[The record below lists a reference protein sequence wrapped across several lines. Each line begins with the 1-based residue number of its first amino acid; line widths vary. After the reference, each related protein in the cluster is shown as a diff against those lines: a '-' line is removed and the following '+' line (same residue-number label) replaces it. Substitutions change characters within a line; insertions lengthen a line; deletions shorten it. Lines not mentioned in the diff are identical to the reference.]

1 MFFQHFILIFKNRKK
16 TSNSTK
22 FLRRETKSTFA
33 MIDYSNQELLNGILR
48 NDTIVLQS
56 IYKNFY
62 SKINFFIKKNNGDDD
77 DANDVFQEA
86 IIIIYRKLKAN
97 DLVLDCTFETYL
109 YSVCRFLWLK
119 QLERRKLEKE
129 KIKDNH
135 EYNEDIYDDNL
146 EKVVDLNDRY
156 RLFQKH
162 FANLGKDCQKVLQ
175 LYFDKVP
182 LKSIAQIMGFKSE
195 KYAKKRKF
203 KCKEYLIKSIKQDLE
218 YKKILSGEH

>member
-1 MFFQHFILIFKNRKK
+1 MNNY
-16 TSNSTK
+16 SG
-22 FLRRETKSTFA
+22 
-33 MIDYSNQELLNGILR
+33 IDLLNGIRR
-48 NDTIVLQS
+48 NDTIVLQF

-62 SKINFFIKKNNGDDD
+62 SNINFFIKKNSGDDD
-77 DANDVFQEA
+77 DANDIFQEA

-97 DLVLDCTFETYL
+97 ELVLDCSFETYL

-119 QLERRKLEKE
+119 QLDKRKVEKE
-129 KIKDNH
+129 KIKDNQ
-135 EYNEDIYDDNL
+135 EYHDDIYDDNL
-146 EKVVDLNDRY
+146 EKVADLNERY
-156 RLFQKH
+156 RLYQKH

-182 LKSIAQIMGFKSE
+182 LKNIAQIMGFKSE

-218 YKKILSGEH
+218 YSKILSGDNNF

>member
-1 MFFQHFILIFKNRKK
+1 
-16 TSNSTK
+16 
-22 FLRRETKSTFA
+22 
-33 MIDYSNQELLNGILR
+33 MIVYSNLDLLNGIRR
-48 NDTIVLQS
+48 NDTIVLQY

-62 SKINFFIKKNNGDDD
+62 SKINFFIKKNSGDDD

-97 DLVLDCTFETYL
+97 ELVLDCTFETYL

-119 QLERRKLEKE
+119 QLEKRKVEKE

-135 EYNEDIYDDNL
+135 EYHEDLYDDSL
-146 EKVVDLNDRY
+146 ERVADLNERY
-156 RLFQKH
+156 RLYQKH
-162 FANLGKDCQKVLQ
+162 FTNLGKDCQKILQ

-182 LKSIAQIMGFKSE
+182 LKNIAQIMGFKSE

-218 YKKILSGEH
+218 YNKILSGDN

>member
-1 MFFQHFILIFKNRKK
+1 
-16 TSNSTK
+16 
-22 FLRRETKSTFA
+22 

>member
-1 MFFQHFILIFKNRKK
+1 
-16 TSNSTK
+16 
-22 FLRRETKSTFA
+22 
-33 MIDYSNQELLNGILR
+33 MIDYSSLDLLNGILR
-48 NDTIVLQS
+48 NDTIVLQF
-56 IYKNFY
+56 IYKHFY
-62 SKINFFIKKNNGDDD
+62 SKINFFVKKNNGDDD
-77 DANDVFQEA
+77 DANDIFQEA
-86 IIIIYRKLKAN
+86 IIILYRKLKAN

-119 QLERRKLEKE
+119 QLEKRKLEKE

-135 EYNEDIYDDNL
+135 EYNDDIYDDGL

-156 RLFQKH
+156 KLFQKH
-162 FANLGKDCQKVLQ
+162 FTNLGKDCQKILQ

-218 YKKILSGEH
+218 YKKILSSND

>member
-1 MFFQHFILIFKNRKK
+1 
-16 TSNSTK
+16 
-22 FLRRETKSTFA
+22 
-33 MIDYSNQELLNGILR
+33 MIDYTTLDLLNGILR
-48 NDTIVLQS
+48 NDTIILQF

-62 SKINFFIKKNNGDDD
+62 SKINFFIKKNSGDDD
-77 DANDVFQEA
+77 DANDIFQEA
-86 IIIIYRKLKAN
+86 IIIIFRKLKAN

-119 QLERRKLEKE
+119 QLDKRKVEKE

-135 EYNEDIYDDNL
+135 DYNEDLYDDGL
-146 EKVVDLNDRY
+146 ENVADLNERY
-156 RLFQKH
+156 KLYQKH
-162 FANLGKDCQKVLQ
+162 FTNLGKDCQKVLQ

-182 LKSIAQIMGFKSE
+182 LKNIAQIMGFKSE

-218 YKKILSGEH
+218 YNKILSGDN

>member
-1 MFFQHFILIFKNRKK
+1 
-16 TSNSTK
+16 
-22 FLRRETKSTFA
+22 
-33 MIDYSNQELLNGILR
+33 MIDYSNLDLLNGIRR
-48 NDTIVLQS
+48 NDTIVLQY

-62 SKINFFIKKNNGDDD
+62 SKINFFIKKNSGDDD
-77 DANDVFQEA
+77 DANDIFQEA

-97 DLVLDCTFETYL
+97 ELVLDCTFETYL

-119 QLERRKLEKE
+119 QLEKRKVEKE

-135 EYNEDIYDDNL
+135 DYNEDIYDDGL
-146 EKVVDLNDRY
+146 EKVADLNERY
-156 RLFQKH
+156 RLYQKH
-162 FANLGKDCQKVLQ
+162 FINLGKDCQKVLQ

-182 LKSIAQIMGFKSE
+182 LKNIAQIMGFKSE

-218 YKKILSGEH
+218 YSKILSGDN

>member
-1 MFFQHFILIFKNRKK
+1 MV
-16 TSNSTK
+16 
-22 FLRRETKSTFA
+22 
-33 MIDYSNQELLNGILR
+33 DYSNIDLLNGILR
-48 NDTIVLQS
+48 NDTIVLQYV
-56 IYKNFY
+56 YKNFY
-62 SKINFFIKKNNGDDD
+62 SKINFFIKKNSGDDD
-77 DANDVFQEA
+77 DANDIFQEA

-97 DLVLDCTFETYL
+97 ELVLDCTFETYL

-119 QLERRKLEKE
+119 QLDKRKIEKE

-135 EYNEDIYDDNL
+135 DYNEDIYDDGL
-146 EKVVDLNDRY
+146 EKVADLNERY

-162 FANLGKDCQKVLQ
+162 FVNLGKDCQKVLQ

-182 LKSIAQIMGFKSE
+182 LKNIAQIMGFKSE

-218 YKKILSGEH
+218 YSKILSGD

>member
-1 MFFQHFILIFKNRKK
+1 
-16 TSNSTK
+16 
-22 FLRRETKSTFA
+22 
-33 MIDYSNQELLNGILR
+33 MIDYSNQDLLNGILR
-48 NDTIVLQS
+48 NDTIVLQF

-62 SKINFFIKKNNGDDD
+62 SKINFFIKKNSGDDD

-86 IIIIYRKLKAN
+86 IIIIFRKLKAN
-97 DLVLDCTFETYL
+97 DLVLDCSFDTYL

-119 QLERRKLEKE
+119 QLDKRKIEKE

-135 EYNEDIYDDNL
+135 DYHEDIYDDGL
-146 EKVVDLNDRY
+146 EKVADLNERY
-156 RLFQKH
+156 RLYQKH
-162 FANLGKDCQKVLQ
+162 FINLGKDCQKILQ

-182 LKSIAQIMGFKSE
+182 LKNIAQIMGFKSE

-218 YKKILSGEH
+218 YNQILSGEN

>member
-1 MFFQHFILIFKNRKK
+1 
-16 TSNSTK
+16 
-22 FLRRETKSTFA
+22 
-33 MIDYSNQELLNGILR
+33 MIDYSNLELLNGILR
-48 NDTIVLQS
+48 NDTIVLQY

-119 QLERRKLEKE
+119 QLEKRKLEKE

-135 EYNEDIYDDNL
+135 EFNDDIYDDGL

-156 RLFQKH
+156 KLFQKH
-162 FANLGKDCQKVLQ
+162 FTNLGKDCQKILQ

-182 LKSIAQIMGFKSE
+182 LKNIAQIMGFKSE

-218 YKKILSGEH
+218 YKQILSGDH

>member
-1 MFFQHFILIFKNRKK
+1 
-16 TSNSTK
+16 
-22 FLRRETKSTFA
+22 
-33 MIDYSNQELLNGILR
+33 MIEYSNLDLLNGIRR
-48 NDTIVLQS
+48 NDTIVLQY

-62 SKINFFIKKNNGDDD
+62 SKINFFIKKNSGDDD

-86 IIIIYRKLKAN
+86 IIIIFRKLKAN
-97 DLVLDCTFETYL
+97 ELVLDCTFETYL

-119 QLERRKLEKE
+119 QLDKRKVEKE

-135 EYNEDIYDDNL
+135 EYHEDIYDDGL
-146 EKVVDLNDRY
+146 ERVVDLNERY
-156 RLFQKH
+156 RLYQKH
-162 FANLGKDCQKVLQ
+162 FTNLGKDCQKVLQ

-182 LKSIAQIMGFKSE
+182 LKNIAQIMGFKSE

-218 YKKILSGEH
+218 YNKILSGNE

>member
-1 MFFQHFILIFKNRKK
+1 
-16 TSNSTK
+16 
-22 FLRRETKSTFA
+22 
-33 MIDYSNQELLNGILR
+33 MIEYSNLDLLNGILR
-48 NDTIVLQS
+48 NDTIVLQY

-77 DANDVFQEA
+77 DANDIFQEA
-86 IIIIYRKLKAN
+86 IIILYRKLKAN

-119 QLERRKLEKE
+119 HLEKRKLEKE

-135 EYNEDIYDDNL
+135 EFNDDIYDDGL

-156 RLFQKH
+156 KLYQKH
-162 FANLGKDCQKVLQ
+162 FTNLGNDCQKILQ
-175 LYFDKVP
+175 LYFDKVS

-218 YKKILSGEH
+218 YKKILSGDL

>member
-1 MFFQHFILIFKNRKK
+1 
-16 TSNSTK
+16 
-22 FLRRETKSTFA
+22 
-33 MIDYSNQELLNGILR
+33 MIDYTNLDLLNGILR
-48 NDTIVLQS
+48 NDTIILQF

-62 SKINFFIKKNNGDDD
+62 SKINFFIKKNSGDDD

-86 IIIIYRKLKAN
+86 IIIIYRKLNAN
-97 DLVLDCTFETYL
+97 ELVLDCTFETYL

-119 QLERRKLEKE
+119 QLDKRKIEKE

-135 EYNEDIYDDNL
+135 DYNEDIYDDGL
-146 EKVVDLNDRY
+146 DKVADLNERY
-156 RLFQKH
+156 KLYQKH
-162 FANLGKDCQKVLQ
+162 FINLGKDCQKVLQ

-218 YKKILSGEH
+218 YTKILSGDS